1 MCVKG
6 HEKWEYSP
14 VMDRDKFLSFFFS
27 VVLRAGC
34 RRSNNSS
41 SEYYLELEEG
51 KRSGHGVFWEPEQS
65 GGF

>member
-1 MCVKG
+1 MGIFSSDGQRQILV
-6 HEKWEYSP
+6 
-14 VMDRDKFLSFFFS
+14 VFFS

-51 KRSGHGVFWEPEQS
+51 KWSGHGVFWEPEQS
-65 GGF
+65 VGF